1 MPNWNDVRW
10 NSEVARQ
17 AERALR
23 DKAQRLD
30 ETIDLR
36 VRAAD
41 QARREWRGN
50 YRDEFDRKLND
61 MVSRGRQLAHEMR
74 AKADEIRRATGRAEA
89 EQRRREEDR
98 RRWEREQEDD
108 D

>member
-17 AERALR
+17 AESALR
-23 DKAQRLD
+23 DKARRLD
-30 ETIDLR
+30 ESIDLR
-36 VRAAD
+36 VRWAD

-50 YRDEFDRKLND
+50 YRDEYDRKLND
-61 MVSRGRQLAHEMR
+61 IVSRGRQLAQQMR
-74 AKADEIRRATGRAEA
+74 AKADEIRHATARAEA
-89 EQRRREEDR
+89 EQRRREEER
-98 RRWEREQEDD
+98 RRWWRDHEDD